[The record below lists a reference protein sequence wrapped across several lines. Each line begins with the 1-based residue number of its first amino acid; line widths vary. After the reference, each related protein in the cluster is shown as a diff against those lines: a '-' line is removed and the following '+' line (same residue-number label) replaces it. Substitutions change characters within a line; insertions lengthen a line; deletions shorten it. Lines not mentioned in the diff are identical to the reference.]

1 MKKIT
6 YLLLTILI
14 AGSLSS
20 CFENP
25 SLVYEGGTVVEFD
38 AAVTTSPAVGKT
50 YPLLSVANGS
60 GIQTA
65 RINLVGP
72 QKTTEQ
78 TVKVSIETAATSA
91 VSGTHFKL
99 VSDNIT
105 IPANSSFGEV
115 KVEILRVAPQAG
127 KSVDLVLNLDGNGSD
142 IKPSENFKRLGWSIK
157 L

>member
-6 YLLLTILI
+6 YLILALLV

-25 SLVYEGGTVVEFD
+25 SLVYSGGTVIEFD
-38 AAVTTSPAVGKT
+38 AAVNTAPAVGKT
-50 YPLLSVANGS
+50 YPILSVANGS

-72 QKTTEQ
+72 QKATEQ
-78 TVKVSIETAATSA
+78 TVKVSIETGVTSA

-105 IPANSSFGEV
+105 IPANTSFGEV
-115 KVEILRVAPQAG
+115 KVEILKVAPQAG

-142 IKPSENFKRLGWSIK
+142 IKPSENFKKLGWNIK